1 MMLAGGCACGAVRYE
16 TDAAPFHRTLCH
28 CADCRRAAGA
38 PAVAWFSVPAAA
50 LRFVR
55 GAPAV
60 HRSSPRVE
68 RGFCGACGTPLTYR
82 NDGYPEEVDVI
93 TCSLDDPEAAS
104 PRDHTFASQ
113 KLDWMRTDD
122 MPVYPRSRGE
132 GLQQAQNE

>member
-1 MMLAGGCACGAVRYE
+1 MRLSGGCACGAVRYE

-28 CADCRRAAGA
+28 CVDCRRAAGA
-38 PAVAWFSVPAAA
+38 PAVAWFSVPAAG

-55 GAPAV
+55 GTPAV

-82 NDGYPEEVDVI
+82 NDAYPEEVDVI

-104 PRDHTFASQ
+104 PQDHTFASQ
-113 KLDWMRTDD
+113 CLPWMRVDD
-122 MPVYPRSRGE
+122 GLPVYPRSRGE
-132 GLQQAQNE
+132 GL